1 MNVSS
6 YLKNSKNLYRAKKD
20 QQLTLAAKANI
31 FICILFCIFWTI
43 YFSLFGMWT
52 IVYMDIVFTTI
63 SIFSLFL
70 IYINRISAGTLLSQ
84 IVLFIFPVI
93 FCLVFDVATPE
104 YPRVSHLFLPAGAL
118 LGYLNYRKNP
128 SYFQFILILLSIAAF
143 IFFSGSSFTLDS
155 AIPLSENIRDH
166 GGWLATCIAT
176 LMLCTSVYIMQLDI
190 QVESTIVQD
199 LRLALSRKEF
209 ELFFQPQINA
219 SEELI
224 GAEVLLRWRHPIS
237 GYVPTKDFIPAAET
251 FELMPE
257 IGEWVLVQACEI
269 LQNWSKQE
277 STKNLT
283 LSINISADHF
293 MQPNFEQIV
302 ICLVQKYD
310 IHPSKLILELTESI
324 ALNNIIGVI
333 EKMYFL
339 SKNGIQISIDDFGT
353 GYSSLSYLQK
363 MPINQIK
370 IDRSFVQ
377 AALDD
382 KRSNTLI
389 NGIIKIGLDLDLQV
403 LAEGIET
410 IEQFDA
416 LKRNGC
422 TVFQGYL
429 WGRPMPLSDFLN
441 NIND

>member
-1 MNVSS
+1 MNISS
-6 YLKNSKNLYRAKKD
+6 YLKNSKHLHRAKKD

-52 IVYMDIVFTTI
+52 IVYMDIVFTSI

-70 IYINRISAGTLLSQ
+70 IYINQISAGTLLSQ
-84 IVLFIFPVI
+84 IVLFTFPVI

-118 LGYLNYRKNP
+118 LGYLNYRRNP

-155 AIPLSENIRDH
+155 AIPLSEDIRDH

-176 LMLCTSVYIMQLDI
+176 LMLCTSIYVMQLDI
-190 QVESTIVQD
+190 QVENTLVQD
-199 LRLALSRKEF
+199 LRLALSKNEF
-209 ELFFQPQINA
+209 ELFFQPQTNA
-219 SEELI
+219 SEEFI

-237 GYVPTKDFIPAAET
+237 GYIPTKDFIPTAET

-257 IGEWVLVQACEI
+257 IGAWVLDEACKI
-269 LQNWSKQE
+269 LHDWSKQE

-302 ICLVQKYD
+302 ICLVQKND
-310 IHPSKLILELTESI
+310 VNPSKLILEITESI

-333 EKMYFL
+333 EKMEFL

-377 AALDD
+377 AALDN
-382 KRSNTLI
+382 KRSYTLI
-389 NGIIKIGLDLDLQV
+389 KGIIKIGLDLDLQV

-416 LKRNGC
+416 FRRNGC
-422 TVFQGYL
+422 TMFQGYL

-441 NIND
+441 KINA